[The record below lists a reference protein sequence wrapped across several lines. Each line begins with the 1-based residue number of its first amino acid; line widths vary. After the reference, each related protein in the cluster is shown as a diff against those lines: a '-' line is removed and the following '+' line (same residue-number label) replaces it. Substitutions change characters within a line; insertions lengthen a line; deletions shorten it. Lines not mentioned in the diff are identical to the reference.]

1 MPRAALLAL
10 LVASLLGGSSLQAQR
25 AAAAF
30 RGSPAARST
39 LRPSFV
45 GQCGSPN
52 RFISRRSHF
61 HQNTFGPA
69 FFPYD
74 EPFGYAQTDTEAV
87 TDWAVPLVVIL
98 RPDERR
104 SRMPEPPPTKP
115 LVIEIPGA
123 ANSTAARTS
132 PPTIFILA
140 NGERLEARRFVLTAS
155 NLSVSIERQQ
165 RSVPFGMLD
174 VNATITAN
182 HERGIDLRIPADRSE
197 ISLSF

>member
-1 MPRAALLAL
+1 MPRAALFAL
-10 LVASLLGGSSLQAQR
+10 LVASILGGSSLQAQR
-25 AAAAF
+25 LGATF
-30 RGSPAARST
+30 HSSSVARM
-39 LRPSFV
+39 PSRSGFV
-45 GQCGSPN
+45 GQRGAPN
-52 RFISRRSHF
+52 RFISTRSHF

-74 EPFGYAQTDTEAV
+74 EPFGYTQTDTEAV
-87 TDWAVPLVVIL
+87 TDGAVPLVVIPP
-98 RPDERR
+98 PDEWQ
-104 SRMPEPPPTKP
+104 SRTSEVRAHKP

-123 ANSTAARTS
+123 ANSTAAKMS

-155 NLSVSIERQQ
+155 NLSFSIDSQQ
-165 RSVPFGMLD
+165 RTLPVDMLEI
-174 VNATITAN
+174 NATISTN